1 MHSLPD
7 DNGGIV
13 YTTVPS
19 QSSDHMFKM
28 DPGWSSPHPGMDGAV
43 NRNTSLSSGLALLGV
58 EDRAMGEPDP
68 MSAPPDMYSTVP
80 WHPSNDLSFSPFPV
94 EMPVT
99 SGHMPNAHMRSQS
112 FDVSMSAQMPWAD
125 PAAHEMMAYSQVPT
139 PNTMAPN
146 YFSRPRTPPN
156 MRPVSTRPKSSN
168 NINGGSCTCFTACL
182 QSLQAL
188 HNASSPT
195 SPPFDLVLSVNRKA
209 VEGCAAMLS
218 CSRCMNRS
226 GSHTGTMLLATII
239 GKITSFYKNASYSYL
254 ESGDIELSSAAASM
268 NSNNNLGVSLGGYQ
282 FNAEDGK
289 WLEFEILS
297 RELRKLED
305 LYTKF
310 REVCTELSDDPDVTR
325 AMVGYLGQNL
335 GSTLEAINHKKGDAA
350 FP

>member
-1 MHSLPD
+1 
-7 DNGGIV
+7 
-13 YTTVPS
+13 
-19 QSSDHMFKM
+19 MFKM
-28 DPGWSSPHPGMDGAV
+28 ESGWSSPHPGMDGGV
-43 NRNTSLSSGLALLGV
+43 NRNTSIATGLALLGV

-68 MSAPPDMYSTVP
+68 MSAPPDMYTTMP
-80 WHPSNDLSFSPFPV
+80 WHPSTDIPFSHFPA
-94 EMPVT
+94 EMSVT
-99 SGHMPNAHMRSQS
+99 SGQMPNAHMRSQS
-112 FDVSMSAQMPWAD
+112 FDVSMSTTPWVD
-125 PAAHEMMAYSQVPT
+125 PAASEMIPYSQVPT
-139 PNTMAPN
+139 PNTMAPS
-146 YFSRPRTPPN
+146 YFPRPRTPPS
-156 MRPVSTRPKSSN
+156 MRPVSTRPKSSS

-254 ESGDIELSSAAASM
+254 ESSDIDLSSAAASM
-268 NSNNNLGVSLGGYQ
+268 SSNNNNNNNNLGVSLGGYQ

-289 WLEFEILS
+289 WIELEILS

-310 REVCTELSDDPDVTR
+310 REMCTELSDDPDVTR

-335 GSTLEAINHKKGDAA
+335 GSTLEAINHKKGDVA

>member
-1 MHSLPD
+1 
-7 DNGGIV
+7 
-13 YTTVPS
+13 
-19 QSSDHMFKM
+19 
-28 DPGWSSPHPGMDGAV
+28 
-43 NRNTSLSSGLALLGV
+43 
-58 EDRAMGEPDP
+58 
-68 MSAPPDMYSTVP
+68 
-80 WHPSNDLSFSPFPV
+80 
-94 EMPVT
+94 
-99 SGHMPNAHMRSQS
+99 
-112 FDVSMSAQMPWAD
+112 
-125 PAAHEMMAYSQVPT
+125 
-139 PNTMAPN
+139 
-146 YFSRPRTPPN
+146 
-156 MRPVSTRPKSSN
+156 
-168 NINGGSCTCFTACL
+168 
-182 QSLQAL
+182 
-188 HNASSPT
+188 
-195 SPPFDLVLSVNRKA
+195 
-209 VEGCAAMLS
+209 MLS